1 MATGADHSTLGP
13 ARKGDTRDALLT
25 VHGPE
30 ITNCGAVSEAQ
41 PLRSNR
47 RMDSIIGF
55 FDHWVQDW
63 QAKRSRESDL
73 VAIIGMTTVICVSLL
88 RPVVGIV
95 MLVAGASL
103 YFEYLR
109 RGQRGGEGTRSEEKA
124 TLLAGLPGT
133 FTVVSD
139 VALDGYSVDH
149 LVVGPSGVWVV
160 ETEWH
165 TGVVAESP
173 QAIQLNGR
181 PLRRDPRRQARA
193 SAAEI
198 GRLIEQSV
206 GIRCQVQPIVCF
218 PRATVLTNGS
228 PAETS
233 VVDRQQLSARFRWG
247 FGRLDPDQ
255 YTRIASALL
264 ALKNGAAGERRSD

>member
-1 MATGADHSTLGP
+1 
-13 ARKGDTRDALLT
+13 
-25 VHGPE
+25 
-30 ITNCGAVSEAQ
+30 
-41 PLRSNR
+41 
-47 RMDSIIGF
+47 MDSIIGF

-73 VAIIGMTTVICVSLL
+73 IAIIGMTTVICVSLL
-88 RPVVGIV
+88 KPVFGIV
-95 MLVAGASL
+95 VLVAGASL
-103 YFEYLR
+103 YFECLR
-109 RGQRGGEGTRSEEKA
+109 RGQLAAEGTRGEERA
-124 TLLAGLPGT
+124 TLLSGLPGT
-133 FTVVSD
+133 FTIVND
-139 VALDGYSVDH
+139 VALDGHNVDH

-173 QAIQLNGR
+173 QSIQLNGR

-193 SAAEI
+193 SATEI

-255 YTRIASALL
+255 YTRIASVLL
-264 ALKNGAAGERRSD
+264 ALKNNAESERRSH

>member
-1 MATGADHSTLGP
+1 MRVTAFIAPHES
-13 ARKGDTRDALLT
+13 
-25 VHGPE
+25 E
-30 ITNCGAVSEAQ
+30 IANYGAVSEAQ
-41 PLRSNR
+41 PLRSHR
-47 RMDSIIGF
+47 AMTSISGF
-55 FDHWVQDW
+55 YDRWVQDW

-88 RPVVGIV
+88 RPVVGILV
-95 MLVAGASL
+95 LVAGVSL
-103 YFEYLR
+103 YFEWLR
-109 RGQRGGEGTRSEEKA
+109 RGQRVGEGARSEERA
-124 TLLAGLPGT
+124 TLLSGLPGT
-133 FTVVSD
+133 FTVVND
-139 VALDGYSVDH
+139 VALDGCSIDH

-165 TGVVAESP
+165 TGVVAESA

-181 PLRRDPRRQARA
+181 PMRRDPRRQARG
-193 SAAEI
+193 SATEI
-198 GRLIEQSV
+198 GRLIEKSV

-228 PAETS
+228 PAETL

-264 ALKNGAAGERRSD
+264 ALKNDGAGEHRSQ